1 VSRIKWLQVIYLL
14 KEQGIFIDRAGKF
27 IEGAGNGDVALLAG
41 TALIGGQLVIERA
54 AVREREGRAVAMTVK
69 EMPVD

>member
-1 VSRIKWLQVIYLL
+1 MGMLRFWL
-14 KEQGIFIDRAGKF
+14 G
-27 IEGAGNGDVALLAG
+27 
-41 TALIGGQLVIERA
+41 GGQLVIERA